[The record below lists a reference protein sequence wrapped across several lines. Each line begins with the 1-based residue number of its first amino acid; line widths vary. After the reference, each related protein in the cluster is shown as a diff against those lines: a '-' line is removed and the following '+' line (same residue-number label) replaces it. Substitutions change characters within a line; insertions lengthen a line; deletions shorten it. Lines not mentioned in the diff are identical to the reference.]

1 MSSSNDKGT
10 DAGGAAGETIAEMY
24 ANRALAT
31 PNAPAFMTRRN
42 GDWQTLTWQQAYEKS
57 SDIAHGL
64 VAIGAKLGDK
74 IGLMGS
80 TREEWTLC
88 DLGLLLAGGITVP
101 IYPSSLKETVAYIL
115 NDSES
120 CYIFVEDRK
129 QLDKLLAI
137 RSQIPQVKQVIL
149 WDGHAESD
157 AKVDEWVVPLRELCD
172 RGRAHRLTNPQA
184 LPELRKQMSGST
196 IATIIYTSGT
206 TGNPK
211 GVVQTNASF
220 CVGSRYGVN
229 ALPVKRTDRQLL
241 FLPLA
246 HSFAKTLSMVAV
258 YVGFCTAYSGIDTIL
273 EYVGQVKPSFM
284 AGVPRIFEKIYAGF
298 LNKAKQGG
306 AVKWALVQW
315 AIEVGIKASREI
327 QAGRQP
333 GGLLAIQWKLADK
346 LVFSKLRDRFG
357 GKLKWFVSGSAPLS
371 RELAEFFH
379 AAGMLILE
387 GYGLTETNSLT
398 SINQVDGYKF
408 GTVGKALHPE
418 LQVKI
423 AADGEI
429 LTKGITNLTGYYK
442 LPDATAE
449 AIDADDW
456 FHTGDIGE
464 IDSEGYIKIT
474 DRKKDLMKT
483 SGGKYVAPQMIENQ
497 LKLDPVISQAVV
509 IGDNRKYITALVAL
523 NLDAAKQVI
532 ADGGQTAPADLAA
545 LAGHPLVTARLE
557 AKKKEVNSKLGS
569 WEQVKYIS
577 ILPRELTEQDGELT
591 PSMKVKR
598 KVVVERYRDLIES
611 MYQGK
616 EKDKGDKD

>member
-1 MSSSNDKGT
+1 MSSSHDNGV
-10 DAGGAAGETIAEMY
+10 AGDNIAEMY

-42 GDWQTLTWQQAYEKS
+42 GHWETLTWQQAYEKS

-64 VAIGAKLGDK
+64 LAIGAKLGDK
-74 IGLMGS
+74 IAIIGS

-88 DLGLLLAGGITVP
+88 DLGLLLAAGITVP

-115 NDSES
+115 KDSEAS
-120 CYIFVEDRK
+120 FIFLEDKK

-137 RSQIPQVKQVIL
+137 RAEIPNVKQIIL

-157 AKVDEWVVPLRELCD
+157 PKVDEWVVPLRELCD
-172 RGRAHRLTNPQA
+172 RGRAHRLTQPQA
-184 LPELRKQMSGST
+184 LPEIRKHLSGSSV
-196 IATIIYTSGT
+196 ATIIYTSGT

-211 GVVQTNASF
+211 GVVQSHASF
-220 CVGSRYGVN
+220 VVGSRLGVN
-229 ALPVKRTDRQLL
+229 ALPVKRADRQLL
-241 FLPLA
+241 FLPMA
-246 HSFAKTLSMVAV
+246 HSFGKTLSMVAV
-258 YVGFCTAYSGIDTIL
+258 YVGFCTAFSGIDTIL

-284 AGVPRIFEKIYAGF
+284 AGVPRIFEKVYSGF

-306 AVKWALVQW
+306 PVKWALVQW
-315 AIEVGIKASREI
+315 AIDVGVRASREV

-357 GKLKWFVSGSAPLS
+357 GKLQYFVSGSAPLS

-398 SINQVDGYKF
+398 SINRTDAYKF
-408 GTVGKALHPE
+408 GTVGKPLHPD

-449 AIDADDW
+449 AIDADGW

-464 IDSEGYIKIT
+464 IDSEGFIKIT
-474 DRKKDLMKT
+474 DRKKDLIKT

-523 NLDAAKQVI
+523 NLDAAKQIVT
-532 ADGGQTAPADLAA
+532 DSGQTPPSDNAA
-545 LAGHPLVTARLE
+545 LASHPLVEQRLE

-569 WEQVKYIS
+569 WEQVKYMKV
-577 ILPRELTEQDGELT
+577 LPRELTEQDGELT
-591 PSMKVKR
+591 PSLKVKR

-616 EKDKGDKD
+616 EKDKD

>member
-1 MSSSNDKGT
+1 MTQSHDTGVDNSGVPGD
-10 DAGGAAGETIAEMY
+10 TIAEMY

-31 PNAPAFMTRRN
+31 PNAPAYMTRRN

-64 VAIGAKLGDK
+64 LAIGAKLGDK
-74 IGLMGS
+74 IALMGS

-88 DLGLLLAGGITVP
+88 DLGLVLAGGITVP
-101 IYPSSLKETVAYIL
+101 IYPSSLKDTVSYIL
-115 NDSES
+115 KDSES
-120 CYIFVEDRK
+120 SIIFIEDKK
-129 QLDKLLAI
+129 QLDKLLSI
-137 RSQIPQVKQVIL
+137 RAEIPHVKQVIL
-149 WDGHAESD
+149 WDGHAEND
-157 AKVDEWVVPLRELCD
+157 PKVDEWVVPLRELCD
-172 RGRAHRLTNPQA
+172 RGRAHRLTQPQA
-184 LPELRKQMSGST
+184 LPELRKQMSANT

-211 GVVQTNASF
+211 GVVQSHASF
-220 CVGSRYGVN
+220 CVGSRYGVT
-229 ALPVKRTDRQLL
+229 ALPVRRIDRQLL

-258 YVGFCTAYSGIDTIL
+258 HVGFCTAYSGIDTIL

-284 AGVPRIFEKIYAGF
+284 AGVPRIYEKVYAGF
-298 LNKAKQGG
+298 LSKAKQGG

-315 AIEVGIKASREI
+315 AIEVGVKASREI

-333 GGLLAIQWKLADK
+333 SGLLAVQWRLADK
-346 LVFSKLRDRFG
+346 LVFSKLRERFG

-387 GYGLTETNSLT
+387 GYGLTETNSFT
-398 SINQVDGYKF
+398 SVNRIDAYKF
-408 GTVGKALHPE
+408 GTVGKPLHPE
-418 LQVKI
+418 LKVKI
-423 AADGEI
+423 ASDGEI
-429 LTKGITNLTGYYK
+429 LTRGVTNLTGYYK

-449 AIDADDW
+449 AIDADGW

-464 IDSEGYIKIT
+464 IDSDGFIKIT
-474 DRKKDLMKT
+474 DRKKDLIKT

-497 LKLDPVISQAVV
+497 LKLDPIISQAVV
-509 IGDNRKYITALVAL
+509 IGDNRKYITALVAI
-523 NLDAAKQVI
+523 NQDIAKQTVT
-532 ADGGQTAPADLAA
+532 DGGQTPPSDVKEL
-545 LAGHPLVTARLE
+545 GSHPLVAARID

-569 WEQVKYIS
+569 WEQVKYIKV
-577 ILPRELTEQDGELT
+577 LPRELTEQDGELT

-598 KVVVERYRDLIES
+598 KVVIERYRDTIES

-616 EKDKGDKD
+616 EKGDKD

>member
-1 MSSSNDKGT
+1 MTQSHDTGVDNSGVPGD
-10 DAGGAAGETIAEMY
+10 TIAEMY

-31 PNAPAFMTRRN
+31 PNAPAYMTRRN

-64 VAIGAKLGDK
+64 LAIGAKLGDK
-74 IGLMGS
+74 IALMGS

-88 DLGLLLAGGITVP
+88 DLGLVLAGGITVP
-101 IYPSSLKETVAYIL
+101 IYPSSLKDTVSYIL
-115 NDSES
+115 KDSES
-120 CYIFVEDRK
+120 SIIFIEDKK
-129 QLDKLLAI
+129 QLDKLLSI
-137 RSQIPQVKQVIL
+137 RAEIPHVKQVIL
-149 WDGHAESD
+149 WDGHAEND
-157 AKVDEWVVPLRELCD
+157 PKVDEWVVPLRELCD
-172 RGRAHRLTNPQA
+172 RGRAHRLTQPQA
-184 LPELRKQMSGST
+184 LPELRKQMSANT

-211 GVVQTNASF
+211 GVVQSHASF
-220 CVGSRYGVN
+220 CVGSRYGVT
-229 ALPVKRTDRQLL
+229 ALPVRRIDRQLL

-258 YVGFCTAYSGIDTIL
+258 HVGFCTAYSGIDTIL

-284 AGVPRIFEKIYAGF
+284 AGVPRIYEKVYAGF
-298 LNKAKQGG
+298 LSKAKQGG

-315 AIEVGIKASREI
+315 AIEVGVKASREI

-333 GGLLAIQWKLADK
+333 SGLLAVQWKLADK
-346 LVFSKLRDRFG
+346 LVFSKLRERFG

-387 GYGLTETNSLT
+387 GYGLTETNSFT
-398 SINQVDGYKF
+398 SVNRIDAYKF
-408 GTVGKALHPE
+408 GTVGKPLHPE
-418 LQVKI
+418 LKVKI
-423 AADGEI
+423 ASDGEI
-429 LTKGITNLTGYYK
+429 LTRGVTNLTGYYK
-442 LPDATAE
+442 LPEATAE
-449 AIDADDW
+449 AIDADGW

-464 IDSEGYIKIT
+464 IDSDGFIKIT
-474 DRKKDLMKT
+474 DRKKDLIKT

-497 LKLDPVISQAVV
+497 LKLDPIISQAVV
-509 IGDNRKYITALVAL
+509 IGDNRKYITALVAI
-523 NLDAAKQVI
+523 NQDIAKQTVT
-532 ADGGQTAPADLAA
+532 DGGQTPPSDVKEL
-545 LAGHPLVTARLE
+545 GSHPLVAARID

-569 WEQVKYIS
+569 WEQVKYIKV
-577 ILPRELTEQDGELT
+577 LPRELTEQDGELT

-598 KVVVERYRDLIES
+598 KVVIERYRDTIES

-616 EKDKGDKD
+616 EKGDKD

>member
-1 MSSSNDKGT
+1 MTQSHDTGVDNSGVPGD
-10 DAGGAAGETIAEMY
+10 TIAEMY

-31 PNAPAFMTRRN
+31 PNAPAYMTRRN

-64 VAIGAKLGDK
+64 LAIGAKLGDK
-74 IGLMGS
+74 IALMGS

-88 DLGLLLAGGITVP
+88 DLGLVLAGGITVP
-101 IYPSSLKETVAYIL
+101 IYPSSLKDTVSYIL
-115 NDSES
+115 KDSES
-120 CYIFVEDRK
+120 SIIFIEDKK
-129 QLDKLLAI
+129 QLDKLLSI
-137 RSQIPQVKQVIL
+137 RAEIPHVKQVIL
-149 WDGHAESD
+149 WDGHAEND
-157 AKVDEWVVPLRELCD
+157 PKVDEWVVPLRELCD
-172 RGRAHRLTNPQA
+172 RGRAHRLTQPQA
-184 LPELRKQMSGST
+184 LPELRKQMSANT

-211 GVVQTNASF
+211 GVVQSHASF
-220 CVGSRYGVN
+220 CVGSRYGVT
-229 ALPVKRTDRQLL
+229 ALPVRRIDRQLL

-258 YVGFCTAYSGIDTIL
+258 HVGFCTAYSGIDTIL

-284 AGVPRIFEKIYAGF
+284 AGVPRIYEKVYAGF
-298 LNKAKQGG
+298 LSKAKQGG

-315 AIEVGIKASREI
+315 AIEVGVKASREI

-333 GGLLAIQWKLADK
+333 SGLLAVQWKLADK
-346 LVFSKLRDRFG
+346 LVFSKLRERFG

-387 GYGLTETNSLT
+387 GYGLTETNSFT
-398 SINQVDGYKF
+398 SVNRIDAYKF
-408 GTVGKALHPE
+408 GTVGKPLHPE
-418 LQVKI
+418 LKVKI
-423 AADGEI
+423 ASDGEI
-429 LTKGITNLTGYYK
+429 LTRGVTNLTGYYK

-449 AIDADDW
+449 AIDADGW

-464 IDSEGYIKIT
+464 IDSDGFIKIT
-474 DRKKDLMKT
+474 DRKKDLIKT

-497 LKLDPVISQAVV
+497 LKLDPIISQAVV
-509 IGDNRKYITALVAL
+509 IGDNRKYITALVAI
-523 NLDAAKQVI
+523 NQDIAKQTVT
-532 ADGGQTAPADLAA
+532 DGGQTPPSDVKEL
-545 LAGHPLVTARLE
+545 GSHPLVAARID

-569 WEQVKYIS
+569 WEQVKYIKV
-577 ILPRELTEQDGELT
+577 LPRELTEQDGELT

-598 KVVVERYRDLIES
+598 KVVIERYRDTIES

-616 EKDKGDKD
+616 EKGDKD

>member
-1 MSSSNDKGT
+1 MTQSHDTGVDNSGVPGD
-10 DAGGAAGETIAEMY
+10 TIAEMY

-31 PNAPAFMTRRN
+31 PNAPAYMTRRN

-64 VAIGAKLGDK
+64 LAIGAKLGDK
-74 IGLMGS
+74 IALMGS

-88 DLGLLLAGGITVP
+88 DLGLVLAGGITVP
-101 IYPSSLKETVAYIL
+101 IYPSSLKDTVSYIL
-115 NDSES
+115 KDSES
-120 CYIFVEDRK
+120 SIIFIEDKK
-129 QLDKLLAI
+129 QLDKLLSI
-137 RSQIPQVKQVIL
+137 RTEIPHVKQVIL
-149 WDGHAESD
+149 WDGHAD
-157 AKVDEWVVPLRELCD
+157 NDPKVDEWVVPLRELCD
-172 RGRAHRLTNPQA
+172 RGRAHRLTQPQA
-184 LPELRKQMSGST
+184 LPELRKQMSANT

-211 GVVQTNASF
+211 GVVQSHASF
-220 CVGSRYGVN
+220 CVGSRYGVT
-229 ALPVKRTDRQLL
+229 ALPVRRIDRQLL

-258 YVGFCTAYSGIDTIL
+258 HVGFCTAYSGIDTIL

-284 AGVPRIFEKIYAGF
+284 AGVPRIYEKVYAGF
-298 LNKAKQGG
+298 LSKAKQGG

-315 AIEVGIKASREI
+315 AIEVGVKASREI

-333 GGLLAIQWKLADK
+333 SGLLAVQWKLADK
-346 LVFSKLRDRFG
+346 LVFSKLRERFG

-387 GYGLTETNSLT
+387 GYGLTETNSFT
-398 SINQVDGYKF
+398 SVNRIDAYKF
-408 GTVGKALHPE
+408 GTVGKPLHPE
-418 LQVKI
+418 LKVKI
-423 AADGEI
+423 ASDGEI
-429 LTKGITNLTGYYK
+429 LTRGVTNLTGYYK

-449 AIDADDW
+449 AIDADGW

-464 IDSEGYIKIT
+464 IDSDGFIKIT
-474 DRKKDLMKT
+474 DRKKDLIKT

-497 LKLDPVISQAVV
+497 LKLDPIISQAVV
-509 IGDNRKYITALVAL
+509 IGDNRKYITALVAI
-523 NLDAAKQVI
+523 NQDIAKQTVT
-532 ADGGQTAPADLAA
+532 DGGQTPPSDVKEL
-545 LAGHPLVTARLE
+545 GSHPLVAARID

-569 WEQVKYIS
+569 WEQVKYIKV
-577 ILPRELTEQDGELT
+577 LPRELTEQDGELT

-598 KVVVERYRDLIES
+598 KVVIERYRDTIES

-616 EKDKGDKD
+616 EKGDKD